1 MGKVS
6 VETGTFQDSICEG
19 AVDNHRFKIAFG
31 KVCSWNHRFKIAFGK
46 VCSWNHRFKIA
57 FGKVCSWNHRFK
69 IAVGK
74 ICSCNHRFK
83 IAFGKV
89 CSWNHR
95 FKIAFGKVCSW
106 NHPFQESFW
115 EGCHLKSGM
124 KNPYPVDP
132 KHLKSYFWVL
142 FLWGVV
148 VLTVTAPGVGPSNM
162 IYHRYTTYIYIYCQ
176 LGDYVVPIPPIKG
189 SWELRYIYLTSRHL
203 GRWSFPQV
211 GYMLRYETL

>member
-46 VCSWNHRFKIA
+46 VCR
-57 FGKVCSWNHRFK
+57 WNHRFK

-83 IAFGKV
+83 ISIWEGLQLKPPLQDSIWEGLQLQPPLQDRIWEGLQLKPPV
-89 CSWNHR
+89 
-95 FKIAFGKVCSW
+95 
-106 NHPFQESFW
+106 QESFW
-115 EGCHLKSGM
+115 EGCHLKSGI

-132 KHLKSYFWVL
+132 KHLKSYFRGAFFV
-142 FLWGVV
+142 GVSC
-148 VLTVTAPGVGPSNM
+148 ADCYSPGGGSN
-162 IYHRYTTYIYIYCQ
+162 IYINISTQYMYTGKSETVQMIFPWNC
-176 LGDYVVPIPPIKG
+176 
-189 SWELRYIYLTSRHL
+189 
-203 GRWSFPQV
+203 WS
-211 GYMLRYETL
+211 